1 MTTREKLMKLLAE
14 KYNGMFLRTTEE
26 FHGGSAGI
34 WSSGESYLSAK
45 DGFNLFD
52 YYTENYNRY
61 EFGVHNELVAF
72 LDKHGWYA
80 EWHDPGT
87 IMFYPA

>member
-1 MTTREKLMKLLAE
+1 MTTREKLMKLLAD
-14 KYNGMFLRTTEE
+14 KYNDMFLRTTEE
-26 FHGGSAGI
+26 FDGSTSGI
-34 WSSGESYLSAK
+34 WSSGETYLEAK

-52 YYTENYNRY
+52 YYTENYKRY
-61 EFGVHNELVAF
+61 EFGVHNELVDF